1 MPYKH
6 HPDIGLWEVSLAGIA
21 GYGKTL
27 KEAFKDWEVSVAYN
41 SIPPYSLDSYDEL
54 RKAALSNGQ
63 P

>member
-1 MPYKH
+1 
-6 HPDIGLWEVSLAGIA
+6 VAGIA

-27 KEAFKDWEVSVAYN
+27 KEAFEDWEVSVAYN